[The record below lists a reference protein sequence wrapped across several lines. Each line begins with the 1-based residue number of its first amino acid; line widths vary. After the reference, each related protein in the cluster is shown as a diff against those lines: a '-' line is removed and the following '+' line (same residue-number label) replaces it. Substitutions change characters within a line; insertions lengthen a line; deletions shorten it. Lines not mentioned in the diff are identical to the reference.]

1 MSLVERE
8 HLLDQLDAIFTAG
21 AEGNGHVVHVGGPGA
36 SGKTALVRAFG
47 ERVSGGGALLL
58 TATCSRAERG
68 VSGGVLA
75 QFAAGL
81 PAETTER
88 LGRLLDAERLGC
100 GPEHQAGQDV
110 LGRTASDQVAP
121 GQATHG
127 QGIQGQTARRQPHAI
142 REACEVLFE
151 VARTRPVVL
160 VADDVE
166 YADACTLQAL
176 LYLQRRLSGTRIM
189 LVLTESDHSRH
200 VNALFRAEL
209 TRVPWFTPVR
219 VAPLSPRGVARILA
233 EELDQR
239 TATALAPAY
248 HAMTGGNPLL
258 VKALVQDHRTAVLT
272 EEDHPDG
279 VTTGEAFGQA
289 VLACLHRWEPG
300 MLDVVR
306 AVAVLGENA
315 TPELLGRLLGRKTTS
330 VVEVLTALNHTGLL
344 DDGRFRHPA
353 VRAAVLGDVGAD
365 GLAASHQRAASLLYA
380 EGLPSADIAAHLAAA
395 GAATAPWAVGV
406 LRDAADTALAEHRPE
421 RAVEFLKLARAT
433 CAEDDAAGRAAL
445 AAALATV
452 QWRTTPSVVSRHLPE
467 LRDASERGLL
477 GVRETRAL
485 LRYQLWFGR
494 TTEARD
500 TLRRLEEAAAES
512 PHSPTATEH
521 RALRDWVRWLHPAVA
536 AAVPSGT
543 GDRRPAL
550 ARDHQEDLV
559 AAAERLLRNC
569 WAPDSAPEAAAY
581 ALFTLAVCGEVG
593 RAKHW
598 CDTLRADVGTGAA
611 TWKAVLADVR
621 AHLAL
626 LEGDL
631 VTAERQA
638 RLALTALSS
647 HNWGPAIASP
657 LAALVLATSAAG
669 KHDEAEAQLKRSIP
683 VAAQNTWHWAV
694 YLRARGQAHLAAGRP
709 HAALADFEACGE
721 VAVHWDLDLPA
732 LLPWRSDLAQAYLR
746 LNRIDRAGELVLAQ
760 LERPTADVPRVRGVS
775 LRVLSSSIELKQRL
789 PMLREAAALF
799 QGCGDQVELSVAL
812 ALLSSTHHALGEF
825 GAAKVVAKRALRMAE
840 GCQAEALCRQFLPRG
855 LVLDEADGEEEAGA
869 EVESGGT
876 AHEPDD
882 LATLSTAERRVAALA
897 ALGHTNREISRKLYI
912 TVSTV
917 EQHLTR
923 VYRKL
928 KVRRRTDLPT
938 GLPMGALD
946 MWAAEAPSVTGPQAA
961 PGHTSGH
968 TPVQR
973 TARDPRQGA
982 RSPSGGGVR
991 R

>member
-1 MSLVERE
+1 MRLVERE
-8 HLLDQLDAIFTAG
+8 HVLDQLTAIFAG
-21 AEGNGHVVHVGGPGA
+21 CAEGNGHVVHVGGPGA

-47 ERVSGGGALLL
+47 EDVSSRGALLL
-58 TATCSRAERG
+58 TATCSRAERAVG
-68 VSGGVLA
+68 GGVLA

-81 PAETTER
+81 PATATAW
-88 LGRLLDAERLGC
+88 LDRLLAADR
-100 GPEHQAGQDV
+100 
-110 LGRTASDQVAP
+110 
-121 GQATHG
+121 
-127 QGIQGQTARRQPHAI
+127 PHADRTDADPGHAATPHPHAV
-142 REACEVLFE
+142 REACEALFDA
-151 VARTRPVVL
+151 ARERPVVL
-160 VADDVE
+160 AADDVE

-209 TRVPWFTPVR
+209 TRMPWFTPVR
-219 VAPLSPRGVARILA
+219 LAPLSARGVARIVA

-258 VKALVQDHRTAVLT
+258 VKALVQDHRTAALT
-272 EEDHPDG
+272 EDGLPEDG
-279 VTTGEAFGQA
+279 VTTGEAFRQA

-315 TPELLGRLLGRKTTS
+315 TPELLARLLGRKTTS
-330 VVEVLTALNHTGLL
+330 VVEVLTALDHTGLL

-365 GLAASHQRAASLLYA
+365 DLAAAHQRAAGLLYA
-380 EGLPSADIAAHLAAA
+380 EGLPSADIAAHLITA
-395 GAATAPWAVGV
+395 GAATAPWAVTV

-421 RAVEFLKLARAT
+421 RAVEFLKLART
-433 CAEDDAAGRAAL
+433 GCPEDDAAGRAAL
-445 AAALATV
+445 AAALAAV
-452 QWRTTPSVVSRHLPE
+452 QWRSTPSVVSRHLPE

-494 TTEARD
+494 TADARD
-500 TLRRLEEAAAES
+500 TLRRLEEVVADSAGT
-512 PHSPTATEH
+512 PIATEH
-521 RALRDWVRWLHPAVA
+521 RVLRDWVRRLHPTVA
-536 AAVPSGT
+536 AAVPTGT
-543 GDRRPAL
+543 GDRRCAL
-550 ARDHQEDLV
+550 VRDHHEDLV
-559 AAAERLLRNC
+559 ATAERLLRNC
-569 WAPDSAPEAAAY
+569 WAPDSAPEAAWF
-581 ALFTLAVCGEVG
+581 ALQTLAVCGEVG
-593 RAKHW
+593 RAKRW
-598 CDTLRADVGTGAA
+598 CDTLREDVGTGNVA

-626 LEGDL
+626 MEGDL
-631 VTAERQA
+631 AGAERQA
-638 RLALTALSS
+638 RLALTSLSS
-647 HNWGPAIASP
+647 HNWGPAVASP
-657 LAALVLATSAAG
+657 LAALVLALSAMG
-669 KHDEAEAQLKRSIP
+669 KHEEAEAHLKRSVP

-694 YLRARGQAHLAAGRP
+694 YLRARGHAHLAAGRP

-721 VAVHWDLDLPA
+721 LAVHWDLDLPA

-760 LERPTADVPRVRGVS
+760 LERPTAESSRVRGVS
-775 LRVLSSSIELKQRL
+775 LRVLSASIELKQRL
-789 PMLREAAALF
+789 PVLREAAALF
-799 QGCGDQVELSVAL
+799 QGCGDQLELSVAL
-812 ALLSSTHHALGEF
+812 AVLSGTHHALGEA

-840 GCQAEALCRQFLPRG
+840 SCYAEALCRQHLPRG
-855 LVLDEADGEEEAGA
+855 LVLDEAEGEEEADVDGGA
-869 EVESGGT
+869 GGGGGAGGT

-946 MWAAEAPSVTGPQAA
+946 MWAAEAPAFAA
-961 PGHTSGH
+961 PPSGSSAAGHPVGGH
-968 TPVQR
+968 PTPGHAPVQR
-973 TARDPRQGA
+973 SVRDPLQGA
-982 RSPSGGGVR
+982 RLPSSGVVR

>member
-8 HLLDQLDAIFTAG
+8 HLLDQLDAIFTGSVA
-21 AEGNGHVVHVGGPGA
+21 GNGHVVHVGGPGA

-47 ERVSGGGALLL
+47 ERAAAGGALVL

-68 VSGGVLA
+68 VNGGVLA

-81 PAETTER
+81 PVEVTER
-88 LGRLLDAERLGC
+88 LGRLLDVERVGA
-100 GPEHQAGQDV
+100 PT
-110 LGRTASDQVAP
+110 TAAQESTTPDTGAQ
-121 GQATHG
+121 QHS
-127 QGIQGQTARRQPHAI
+127 QTVRAVR
-142 REACEVLFE
+142 EVLFD
-151 VARTRPVVL
+151 AAKAQPLVL

-166 YADACTLQAL
+166 YADSCTLQAL
-176 LYLQRRLSGTRIM
+176 LHLQRRLSGARIM

-209 TRVPWFTPVR
+209 TRTPWFTPVR
-219 VAPLSPRGVARILA
+219 LSPLSPRGVARIVA

-258 VKALVQDHRTAVLT
+258 VKALVQDHRTAVFT
-272 EEDHPDG
+272 EDGDPGDG
-279 VTTGEAFGQA
+279 VTAGEAFRQA

-315 TPELLGRLLGRKTTS
+315 TPELLGRLLGRKTAS

-353 VRAAVLGDVGAD
+353 VRAAVLAD
-365 GLAASHQRAASLLYA
+365 LGVDELAAAHQRAAGLLYA
-380 EGLPSADIAAHLAAA
+380 EGLPSADIAAHLSAA
-395 GAATAPWAVGV
+395 GAATAPWAVAV

-421 RAVEFLKLARAT
+421 RAVEFLKLARAS
-433 CAEDDAAGRAAL
+433 CPEDDAAGRAAL
-445 AAALATV
+445 AAALAAV
-452 QWRTTPSVVSRHLPE
+452 QWRATPSVVSRHLPE
-467 LRDASERGLL
+467 LREAAERGLL

-494 TTEARD
+494 TAEARD
-500 TLRRLEEAAAES
+500 TLRRLEETAAES
-512 PHSPTATEH
+512 PHSPAASEH
-521 RALRDWVRWLHPAVA
+521 RVLRDWVRWLHPTVA
-536 AAVPSGT
+536 DAVPVGA
-543 GDRRPAL
+543 GDRRSAL
-550 ARDHQEDLV
+550 VRDHQEDLV
-559 AAAERLLRNC
+559 ATAERLLRNC
-569 WAPDSAPEAAAY
+569 WAPDSAPEGASY
-581 ALFTLAVCGEVG
+581 ALLTLAACGEVG

-598 CDTLRADVGTGAA
+598 CDTLRGDVGTGNAA

-621 AHLAL
+621 AHIAL
-626 LEGDL
+626 MEGDL
-631 VTAERQA
+631 ATAERQA

-657 LAALVLATSAAG
+657 LAALVLATSATG
-669 KHDEAEAQLKRSIP
+669 KHDEAEAQLKRAVP

-694 YLRARGQAHLAAGRP
+694 YLRARGQANLAAGRA

-721 VAVHWDLDLPA
+721 LAVHWDLDLPA

-760 LERPTADVPRVRGVS
+760 LERPTADNPRVRGVS

-840 GCQAEALCRQFLPRG
+840 GCQAESLCRQFLPRG
-855 LVLDEADGEEEAGA
+855 LVLDEAEGEEEEAA
-869 EVESGGT
+869 EVDSRGA

-946 MWAAEAPSVTGPQAA
+946 MWAAEAPTVTAPQPT
-961 PGHTSGH
+961 PGHPTGHATGH

-973 TARDPRQGA
+973 SARDPRQGA
-982 RSPSGGGVR
+982 RSTSGGVIR